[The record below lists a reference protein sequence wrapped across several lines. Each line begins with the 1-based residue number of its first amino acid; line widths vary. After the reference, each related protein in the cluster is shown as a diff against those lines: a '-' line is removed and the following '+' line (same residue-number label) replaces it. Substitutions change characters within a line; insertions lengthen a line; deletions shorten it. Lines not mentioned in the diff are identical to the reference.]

1 MLDQLYGIE
10 QLWNTTQESFCKVNL
25 PSGYMLLLSALDN
38 GWQILRQELVPSWD
52 QNGFIHLITLQS
64 QVGNNVRQLILPKN
78 TIVEDLI
85 NEYSFPG

>member
-1 MLDQLYGIE
+1 MLDQLNDIE
-10 QLWNTTQESFCKVNL
+10 LVWNTTQESCRQVYL

-64 QVGNNVRQLILPKN
+64 KVGNNFRQLILPKN
-78 TIVEDLI
+78 SIVEDLI
-85 NEYSFPG
+85 NEYTFPG

>member
-1 MLDQLYGIE
+1 MLDQLYDIE
-10 QLWNTTQESFCKVNL
+10 LVWNTVQEPCCQVNL
-25 PSGYMLLLSALDN
+25 PNGYMSLLSALDN

-52 QNGFIHLITLQS
+52 QYGFINLITLQS

-78 TIVEDLI
+78 SMVEDLI